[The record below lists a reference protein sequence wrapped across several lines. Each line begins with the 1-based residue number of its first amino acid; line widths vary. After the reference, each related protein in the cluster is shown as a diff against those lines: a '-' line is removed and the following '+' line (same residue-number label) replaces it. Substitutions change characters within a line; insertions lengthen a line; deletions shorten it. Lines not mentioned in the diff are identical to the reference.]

1 MKTSRLLALC
11 LGIAIALPGAALAQ
25 AYKWRDEKGGM
36 VFSDTPPPPS
46 IPRANILQAPKG
58 KIPAAAPAPGAAATG
73 SPAVNAATGPAAPKT
88 VAEREADFKK
98 RQLADQ
104 KKAKEE
110 GEKSEQ
116 EQQRKAACESQRQNL
131 TSLESGQRI
140 VRTDSKGERYF
151 VEDEQRAKDIA
162 KARQDMAAAKCN

>member
-11 LGIAIALPGAALAQ
+11 VGLSIALPGAALAQ
-25 AYKWRDEKGGM
+25 AYKWRDEKGGV
-36 VFSDTPPPPS
+36 VFSDTPPPPN
-46 IPRANILQAPKG
+46 IPRANILQAPRG
-58 KIPAAAPAPGAAATG
+58 KMPAAAPAPGAAVTA
-73 SPAVNAATGPAAPKT
+73 SPAVNAAAAPAGPKT

-104 KKAKEE
+104 KKTKED
-110 GEKSEQ
+110 GAKSEQ
-116 EQQRKAACESQRQNL
+116 EQQRQTACESQRQNL
-131 TSLESGQRI
+131 AALESGQRI

-162 KARQDMAAAKCN
+162 KARQDLAAAKCG

>member
-36 VFSDTPPPPS
+36 VFSDTPPPPN

-58 KIPAAAPAPGAAATG
+58 KMPAAVPVSEAAATASPAVSATAAPAAA
-73 SPAVNAATGPAAPKT
+73 KT

-104 KKAKEE
+104 KKAKEA

-116 EQQRKAACESQRQNL
+116 EQQRQAACDSQRQNL
-131 TSLESGQRI
+131 VALESGQRI

-162 KARQDMAAAKCN
+162 KARQEMAAAKCS